1 MAARAVP
8 MQTQPRYTSAARD
21 FDDGPLPSISSRD
34 GGFREH
40 FASRP
45 FGIPLNDNLSPS
57 TASTPMAIHGSEGN
71 GINAPPPLPPP
82 RLAPVDGPVDPN
94 VQHYRDSEFMRNDGP
109 NSLESES
116 FKFERRALPS
126 KHENPHDEGYQS
138 FDSVRSS
145 QLSSP
150 FGLHAMK
157 GFRPSTAAI
166 DQTMLNRLNKSGGL
180 SNSLNDAHSSRPS
193 HASLPQL
200 SLPHRSK
207 PGLFTAGFASSPT
220 TASSLPSPFPQTGQP
235 SPAIVG
241 FRPTDGFDNSGF
253 NRAPPLRAR
262 RTKSSLMLDDGFLN
276 AEDDEDNDFPMEE
289 TTRMRTLKIEDSW
302 RERHRENE
310 RETESGSWQRGHK
323 TGSSHYSPS
332 QLYHAGRDMGGER
345 SYYQSGQKRPAS
357 PTPIDRC
364 SDTSGLNRGSPTP
377 RLTVVSQGSVSSL
390 SAASRSGSYIGNL
403 TASSIASNSSLGRLS
418 PNGVSPGGVSP
429 TDVMGNG
436 SPYAT
441 PISLTASPRSSISRT
456 GAAQSPH
463 PRISGDYTQRSV
475 EQSNRTLGI
484 SRKLAEIPKNAS
496 NIVAAKLKGPY
507 MCECCPKKPKKFDT
521 EEDLKLHEAE
531 KQYGCSFCGNRFKNK
546 NEAERHQNSLHVRR
560 HSWSCSALQTY
571 DRAFHDSSTRPG
583 EADTCGYCGEEFART
598 GRNAAGIFASEQDWE
613 DRIRHLQDVHKF
625 RECNASKKFFR
636 ADHFRQHL
644 KHSHAGTSGKWT
656 NMLENACMMDEGPA
670 VPR

>member
-8 MQTQPRYTSAARD
+8 MQTHPRYTSAARD

-116 FKFERRALPS
+116 FKFERRALPN

-166 DQTMLNRLNKSGGL
+166 DQTML
-180 SNSLNDAHSSRPS
+180 
-193 HASLPQL
+193 
-200 SLPHRSK
+200 
-207 PGLFTAGFASSPT
+207 
-220 TASSLPSPFPQTGQP
+220 
-235 SPAIVG
+235 
-241 FRPTDGFDNSGF
+241 NSGF

-670 VPR
+670 APR

>member
-8 MQTQPRYTSAARD
+8 MQTQQPRYTSAARD
-21 FDDGPLPSISSRD
+21 FEDGPLPSISSREH
-34 GGFREH
+34 GFRDQ
-40 FASRP
+40 FSSRP
-45 FGIPLNDNLSPS
+45 YGIPLNDKISPS
-57 TASTPMAIHGSEGN
+57 TASNPMAIHGSEGN

-82 RLAPVDGPVDPN
+82 RLVPIDGAVDPN

-116 FKFERRALPS
+116 FKFERRALPNKRES
-126 KHENPHDEGYQS
+126 PHDEGYQS

-145 QLSSP
+145 QFSSS

-157 GFRPSTAAI
+157 GFRPSTDRI
-166 DQTMLNRLNKSGGL
+166 DNAMLDRLNKSGGFG
-180 SNSLNDAHSSRPS
+180 NSLNDSHGSRPS
-193 HASLPQL
+193 HATLPPL

-207 PGLFTAGFASSPT
+207 TGFLTSGFASSPT
-220 TASSLPSPFPQTGQP
+220 TGSPLPPSPFSHTSQP
-235 SPAIVG
+235 SPAVVG
-241 FRPTDGFDNSGF
+241 FRPSDGLDKNGF
-253 NRAPPLRAR
+253 NRGQPPRAR
-262 RTKSSLMLDDGFLN
+262 RTKSTLMQDDGFPN
-276 AEDDEDNDFPMEE
+276 HEDLEEDNDFAMEE
-289 TTRMRTLKIEDSW
+289 TSRLRTLRIEDSF
-302 RERHRENE
+302 RERRRETE
-310 RETESGSWQRGHK
+310 REMESGSWQR
-323 TGSSHYSPS
+323 GSSHYSPS
-332 QLYHAGRDMGGER
+332 QLYHAGRDVGRER

-364 SDTSGLNRGSPTP
+364 SDTSGLKRGSPTP

-403 TASSIASNSSLGRLS
+403 TASSMTSNGSLGRLS

-429 TDVMGNG
+429 TDGMGGG

-441 PISLTASPRSSISRT
+441 PISLTASPRSSISRA

-484 SRKLAEIPKNAS
+484 PRKLAEIPKNAS

-598 GRNAAGIFASEQDWE
+598 GRNAAGIFATEQDWE

-670 VPR
+670 IPR